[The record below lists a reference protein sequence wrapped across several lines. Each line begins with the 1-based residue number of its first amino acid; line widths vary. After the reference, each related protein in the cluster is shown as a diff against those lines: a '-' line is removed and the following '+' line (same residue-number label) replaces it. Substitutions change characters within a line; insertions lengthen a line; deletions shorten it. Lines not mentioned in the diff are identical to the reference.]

1 MIGWLDAQAGASGDM
16 LLGAL
21 VDAGVP
27 LAVLQADVDELGLEL
42 RLTAEPTTRAGLAAT
57 RVHVKAGDVA
67 AEQAGTTHRSWK
79 DVRAL
84 LDRLTHPSQ
93 PQEVFRRLAEA
104 EAAVHGTS
112 PDEVAFHEVGA
123 LDALADVVAV
133 CAGFRHLGLERLVCS
148 TVSLGSGTAR
158 GAHGPLPVPVPA
170 VLRLLDG
177 VPVQAGAAPFESTT
191 PTGAALLATLVDE
204 WGPLPPMRLGRSGSG
219 AGSRDSEQVCNAL
232 RLVLGTAGPATTT
245 EHLVEANVDDLDP
258 RLWPTVLERLLA
270 AGAVDAWLTPILM
283 KKGRPAH
290 TVSALVPDTALPA
303 VRAVVFRETTSIGLR
318 EAPVTKHALERT
330 FTTVDVGGQPIAVKH
345 AWYDGELVTS
355 TPEWADVARA
365 AEQLGRPAHEVL
377 LAAQTSAKNASAPRP
392 PASGTPTQ
400 S

>member
-1 MIGWLDAQAGASGDM
+1 VIGWLDAQAGASGDM

-27 LAVLQADVDELGLEL
+27 LTALQADLDELDLDL
-42 RLTAEPTTRAGLAAT
+42 RLTAAPTTRGGLAAT
-57 RVHVKAGDVA
+57 KVDVLA
-67 AEQAGTTHRSWK
+67 PDAHEHRSWA
-79 DVRAL
+79 DVRVL
-84 LDRLTHPSQ
+84 LDRLSHPEL
-93 PQEVFRRLAEA
+93 PQEAFRRLAEA

-112 PDEVAFHEVGA
+112 PDEVTFHEVGA
-123 LDALADVVAV
+123 LDALADVVGV

-148 TVSLGSGTAR
+148 PVSLGSGTAR

-177 VPVQAGAAPFESTT
+177 APVQAGPAPFESTT
-191 PTGAALLATLVDE
+191 PTGAALLATLVDA
-204 WGPLPPMRLGRSGSG
+204 WGPLPPMQLGRTGAG
-219 AGSRDSEQVCNAL
+219 AGSRDTDAVCNAV
-232 RLVLGTAGPATTT
+232 RLVLGTPADAPAR
-245 EHLVEANVDDLDP
+245 EHLLEANVDDLDP

-270 AGAVDAWLTPILM
+270 AGAVDAWLTPVLM

-290 TVSALVPDTALPA
+290 TVAALVPEAALPA

-318 EAPVTKHALERT
+318 ETPVVKHALERT
-330 FTTVDVGGQPIAVKH
+330 FTTVDVGGQPVAVKH
-345 AWYDGELVTS
+345 GWYDGELVTS
-355 TPEWADVARA
+355 TPEWEDVARA
-365 AEQLGRPAHEVL
+365 AEQLGLPAHEVL
-377 LAAQTSAKNASAPRP
+377 LRAQTSAKNASAPAP